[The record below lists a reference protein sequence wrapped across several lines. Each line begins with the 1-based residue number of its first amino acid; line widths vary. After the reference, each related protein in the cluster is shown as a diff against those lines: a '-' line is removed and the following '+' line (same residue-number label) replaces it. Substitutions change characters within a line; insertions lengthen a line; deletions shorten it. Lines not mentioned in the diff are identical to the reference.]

1 MKNKLKAPR
10 LIPDTF
16 PDYYPEIPDSIPTD
30 FRLSISYNEYAGRL
44 QRFNKSLIPHMG
56 SRAFLLPSS
65 RQYLG

>member
-30 FRLSISYNEYAGRL
+30 FRLSISYNVVLYH
-44 QRFNKSLIPHMG
+44 KSWHPILKDFDI
-56 SRAFLLPSS
+56 
-65 RQYLG
+65 